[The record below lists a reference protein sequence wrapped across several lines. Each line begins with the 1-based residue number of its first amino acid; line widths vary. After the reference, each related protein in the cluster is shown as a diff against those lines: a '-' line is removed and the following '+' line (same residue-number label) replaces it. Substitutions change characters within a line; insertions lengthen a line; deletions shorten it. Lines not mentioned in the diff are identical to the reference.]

1 MEVEEELDDVVVDD
15 DFEVGAAFANVMVT
29 LTFELIRK
37 SIVEMRRVMIDAW
50 RVRGLRLDGDG
61 VV

>member
-1 MEVEEELDDVVVDD
+1 VEVEEELDDVVVDD

>member
-1 MEVEEELDDVVVDD
+1 VEVEEELDDVVVDD
-15 DFEVGAAFANVMVT
+15 DFEVGAAFANVMVMQ
-29 LTFELIRK
+29 TFELIRK
-37 SIVEMRRVMIDAW
+37 SILEMRRVMIDAW

>member
-15 DFEVGAAFANVMVT
+15 DFEVGAAFANVMVM

>member
-15 DFEVGAAFANVMVT
+15 DFEVGAAFANVMVM

-37 SIVEMRRVMIDAW
+37 SILEMRRVMIDAW